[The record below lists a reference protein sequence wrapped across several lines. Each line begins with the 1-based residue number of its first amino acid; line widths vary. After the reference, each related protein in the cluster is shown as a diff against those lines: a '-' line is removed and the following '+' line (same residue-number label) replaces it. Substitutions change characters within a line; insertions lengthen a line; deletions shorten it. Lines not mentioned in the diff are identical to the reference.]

1 VVEKDKGCSLL
12 KHCSQHGLY
21 LCSTEMKAEAA
32 CVNSNSAVDDDE
44 VVTSFIHE
52 DDQVAA
58 Y

>member
-1 VVEKDKGCSLL
+1 
-12 KHCSQHGLY
+12 
-21 LCSTEMKAEAA
+21 MKAEAA